1 MSRKKRPGHG
11 CGPRKPVTRQML
23 LPMPRSSA
31 DKVSLGNHLALAVCL
46 RGTGNSH
53 LMNELVRALY
63 LTFYLQDSG
72 YGDAPLDLYKKG
84 EAALEAAL
92 SRAQAKRTWDIAP
105 ESAEILGEILRLHD
119 AQLNSAPTR
128 LLVDAGAR
136 LARFVESAKRS
147 PLPD

>member
-53 LMNELVRALY
+53 LMNELVRALSVA
-63 LTFYLQDSG
+63 FYLRETRVT
-72 YGDAPLDLYKKG
+72 ATPPWICTKKG
-84 EAALEAAL
+84 
-92 SRAQAKRTWDIAP
+92 
-105 ESAEILGEILRLHD
+105 GG
-119 AQLNSAPTR
+119 
-128 LLVDAGAR
+128 GA
-136 LARFVESAKRS
+136 
-147 PLPD
+147 